1 VRYSNGLQTLVLIAS
16 GLALPAIS
24 APAAA
29 AAAEGEQHELPNII
43 SVLCQFL
50 PGTALGEFLHRWEN
64 MFFSFLAAALIIGF
78 VQIASRNP
86 KLMPGPL
93 QNFLELVVEKLEG
106 FILGVLGP
114 RGRKFVP
121 FLGTLFLYILCMN
134 YFGLVPFLKSPTTN
148 INQTLALAISVFLY
162 VQYTGIKENGIVGYL
177 DHLIG
182 QPRSTIQWILAPLML
197 FVHGIGE
204 IAKPVTLAC
213 RLFGNITAEDVLIF
227 ALVGLGVAATGFL
240 HSPVGIPFQIIFYPL
255 LLLFGFIQAL
265 VFMVL
270 STIYFALMLPHED
283 EAHH

>member
-1 VRYSNGLQTLVLIAS
+1 MAV
-16 GLALPAIS
+16 
-24 APAAA
+24 

-43 SVLCQFL
+43 SVLCQYL

-64 MFFSFLAAALIIGF
+64 MIFSFLAAALIIGF
-78 VQIASRNP
+78 VQFASRNP
-86 KLMPGPL
+86 KLIPGPL
-93 QNFLELVVEKLEG
+93 QNFLELIVEKLEG

-148 INQTLALAISVFLY
+148 INQTLALALSVFLY

-182 QPRSTIQWILAPLML
+182 QPRSTIQWILSPLML

-213 RLFGNITAEDVLIF
+213 RLFGNITAEDILIF